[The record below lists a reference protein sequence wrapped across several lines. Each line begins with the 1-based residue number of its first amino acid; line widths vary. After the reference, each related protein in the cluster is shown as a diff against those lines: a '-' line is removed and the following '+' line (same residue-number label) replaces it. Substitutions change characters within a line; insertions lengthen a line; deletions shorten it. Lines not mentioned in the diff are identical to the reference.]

1 MIQRVFIDTD
11 VFLDVALARQPFYA
25 ASKIIL
31 AMAENNIILGNISSN
46 CIANIYY
53 ILRKAGGDINVR
65 LFISKIIK
73 YVNVI
78 SINHQNVIEALN
90 SGFSDFEDGLQ
101 NFSAT
106 QNQCEYIITRNIQDF
121 TNSKLKTIL
130 PEDFIK
136 LYQEDF

>member
-11 VFLDVALARQPFYA
+11 VFLDVTLARQPFYA

-53 ILRKAGGDINVR
+53 VLRKAGGDINAR

>member
-1 MIQRVFIDTD
+1 MIKRVFIDTD
-11 VFLDVALARQPFYA
+11 IFLDVALARQPFFT
-25 ASKIIL
+25 ASKIAL
-31 AMAENNIILGNISSN
+31 AMAENNVIIGNISSN

-53 ILRKAGGDINVR
+53 ILRKSGGDINAR

-78 SINHQNVIEALN
+78 TINHQNVIESLN
-90 SGFSDFEDGLQ
+90 STFSDFEDGLQ
-101 NFSAT
+101 NFSAAE
-106 QNQCEYIITRNIQDF
+106 NQCEFIITRNIQDF
-121 TNSKLKTIL
+121 KDSKLKIIL

>member
-1 MIQRVFIDTD
+1 MIQRVCIDTD
-11 VFLDVALARQPFYA
+11 IVLDVALARPPFFA

-53 ILRKAGGDINVR
+53 ILRKAGGDINAR
-65 LFISKIIK
+65 LFISKLIK

-90 SGFSDFEDGLQ
+90 SSFSDFEDGLQ
-101 NFSAT
+101 NFSAIE
-106 QNQCEYIITRNIQDF
+106 NQCGYIITRNIQDYK
-121 TNSKLKTIL
+121 NSKLKIIP
-130 PEDFIK
+130 PEEFIK